1 MPATIVHSADQWV
14 ARFGDQRKRTAVTIG
29 NFDGVHLGHQQILRR
44 LHDRA
49 RLENLTSAVLTF
61 HPHPARLLRPSEA
74 PALLETLEQRL
85 AAIAALGIEAV
96 FVARFDAGLA
106 NLSPEEFARQ
116 YLVEAMRAQAVLIGA
131 NFRFGHRQAG
141 DAKLLS
147 DLGRRHSFEVE
158 VVSPITIDGVVVS
171 STGIRKALSEGQ
183 VDQVRSMLG
192 RPFTLAGEIKP
203 GTGQGRKLVVPTL
216 NLVTEQEL
224 LPKAGVYATEAVVEG
239 NTYRAATNIGV
250 RPTFDGTH
258 TTIESHLLDF
268 HQNLTGGKLELRF
281 GARLRDERRFS
292 GPAEL
297 REQVMRDIETAATYF
312 EAQQKSSLSPLPKPT
327 EG

>member
-1 MPATIVHSADQWV
+1 MPITVIHSADQWM
-14 ARFGDQRKRTAVTIG
+14 ARFSDRTRRTAVTIG
-29 NFDGVHLGHQQILRR
+29 NFDGVHLGHQQILRTLR
-44 LHDRA
+44 DRA
-49 RLENLTSAVLTF
+49 RIENLTSAVLTF

-96 FVARFDAGLA
+96 LVARFDAALA
-106 NLSPEEFARQ
+106 NLSPQNFVEQ
-116 YLVEAMRAQAVLIGA
+116 YLVDAMRAQAVLIGA

-141 DAKLLS
+141 DATLLS
-147 DLGRRHSFEVE
+147 DLGRKHDFAVE
-158 VVSPITIDGVVVS
+158 IVSPITIHGVVVS
-171 STGIRKALSEGQ
+171 STAIRKALCEGQ
-183 VDQVRSMLG
+183 VDEARSMLG
-192 RPFTLAGEIKP
+192 RPFTVAGEIKP
-203 GTGQGRKLVVPTL
+203 GTGLGRKLVVPTL

-224 LPKAGVYATEAVVEG
+224 LPKTGVYATEAVVEG

-250 RPTFDGTH
+250 RPTFDGAH

-268 HQNLTGGKLELRF
+268 DQSLTSAKLQLCVW
-281 GARLRDERRFS
+281 ARLRDERRFS

-297 REQVMRDIETAATYF
+297 REQVLRDIETAANYF
-312 EAQQKSSLSPLPKPT
+312 DARQKSNLSPLPKPT